1 MKDIRQHIKNV
12 LVEETENKKVKLAK
26 QMIYDLFDEVSYI
39 EQSKLKNKPLL
50 FVYFDSDKPAAN
62 IEPVFDKLISKTIM
76 EYTGD
81 YVVVC
86 PYWAKKLDYYET
98 ADVYISSIKSKNEL
112 VDVIKE
118 ETQNKEVKLVKQM
131 IYNLFDEVSSIK
143 VSEYDGKPLLNI
155 YIDSDDPAANI
166 EAWFDELISEKI
178 MEYTGGNIIVL
189 PDWTFHWDPRLK
201 NVDVYINTILLKYDE
216 DGNVIGD

>member
-12 LVEETENKKVKLAK
+12 LVEETENKKVKLTK

-39 EQSKLKNKPLL
+39 EQSKFRNKPLL
-50 FVYFDSDKPAAN
+50 FVYFDSDNA
-62 IEPVFDKLISKTIM
+62 EYLFDKLISKTIM

-81 YVVVC
+81 YVVVR
-86 PYWAKKLDYYET
+86 PYWANESNYHKT
-98 ADVYISSIKSKNEL
+98 ADLYVSSLKSKNEL
-112 VDVIKE
+112 VNVIKE

-131 IYNLFDEVSSIK
+131 IYNLFDEVSFIK

-166 EAWFDELISEKI
+166 EAWFDELISEEI
-178 MEYTGGNIIVL
+178 MEYTGGNIIAL
-189 PDWTFHWDPRLK
+189 PDWTFHWDPRVK